1 MKDIRFLHAADLHL
15 DSAFESLSPEA
26 ADERRKGQRQLL
38 FALAEIAEEHG
49 VQAVLLCGDIF
60 DGPEI
65 ERETE
70 RDFCRAFG
78 SLPCH
83 VLVAPGNHD
92 PYTPHSFWETAHL
105 PDNVYIFKNEEIE
118 CVELPG
124 VRTRFWGAGFQNS
137 FSRPLL
143 QDFEAPEKRLGM
155 PDVMLIHGDTGSGE
169 SAYNQISRDE
179 LLRCGMDYVALG
191 HIHSLSPL
199 KIAGGTAYAYPGC
212 TEGRGFDETGEKG
225 ALLVTLSEENGVSA
239 EFVPLPGVRYDI
251 VTADIGAAE
260 PLEAVLGALSGLPA
274 GGACR
279 ILLKGECEELPDVNL
294 IRKKLDGRFR
304 ELQIRDETTRKINL
318 WEQAGLDTLSG
329 VFIGK
334 LAAMSGAAKS
344 PAERELIELAAHY
357 GLAAIGNGGGLI

>member
-1 MKDIRFLHAADLHL
+1 
-15 DSAFESLSPEA
+15 
-26 ADERRKGQRQLL
+26 
-38 FALAEIAEEHG
+38 
-49 VQAVLLCGDIF
+49 
-60 DGPEI
+60 
-65 ERETE
+65 
-70 RDFCRAFG
+70 
-78 SLPCH
+78 
-83 VLVAPGNHD
+83 
-92 PYTPHSFWETAHL
+92 
-105 PDNVYIFKNEEIE
+105 
-118 CVELPG
+118 
-124 VRTRFWGAGFQNS
+124 
-137 FSRPLL
+137 
-143 QDFEAPEKRLGM
+143 
-155 PDVMLIHGDTGSGE
+155 
-169 SAYNQISRDE
+169 
-179 LLRCGMDYVALG
+179 MDYVALG

-334 LAAMSGAAKS
+334 LAAMEQALEEYEGLFEKYGVL
-344 PAERELIELAAHY
+344 AERLRQAEVRLGEANLRQAELE
-357 GLAAIGNGGGLI
+357 GAIMEKREAEQLYSAFGKAFFASENWNLYLLSSHTEFERTFGRPADKKRKLYNGMIKCDLYMYLK